1 MPDLTRL
8 LSRSTELHDSMV
20 RVVEDDDYSI
30 YDDGTVRFELVFD
43 SCQVAWE
50 HAAAVQ
56 ILIAH
61 ELVTPA
67 IALIRL
73 QYESTLRAAWLL
85 YAASA
90 DHLDKLA
97 APLGK
102 KTEEDA
108 AKLPG
113 AQKMLD
119 AIGRASAEGRAP
131 VAAHAMLAAIR
142 ETNWDTLNSYVHGGI
157 HPIQRAASGYSEP
170 MIDQVVR
177 MSNGVFTISGML
189 MAILSGQ
196 QERVATVNAI
206 QRDFADCL
214 PPLLRN

>member
-1 MPDLTRL
+1 MLDLARL
-8 LSRSTELHDSMV
+8 LSRSAELHDSMV
-20 RVVEDDDYSI
+20 GVLGDDYSI
-30 YDDGTVRFELVFD
+30 YDDGTPRFDLAFD

-50 HAAAVQ
+50 HATAVQ
-56 ILIAH
+56 LLIAH
-61 ELVTPA
+61 ELATPA

-85 YAASA
+85 YAASPDQLA
-90 DHLDKLA
+90 KLATPLDKDAEEA
-97 APLGK
+97 AS
-102 KTEEDA
+102 
-108 AKLPG
+108 KLPG
-113 AQKMLD
+113 AKQMLE

-131 VAAHAMLAAIR
+131 VSAHAMLAAIR

-157 HPIQRAASGYSEP
+157 HPIQRAASGYP
-170 MIDQVVR
+170 DAMIDQVVR
-177 MSNGVFTISGML
+177 MSNGVFTISGVL

-196 QERVATVNAI
+196 QERIAKVSAI

>member
-1 MPDLTRL
+1 
-8 LSRSTELHDSMV
+8 MV
-20 RVVEDDDYSI
+20 GVVEDDDYSI
-30 YDDGTVRFELVFD
+30 YDDGTARFALAFD

-56 ILIAH
+56 ILIEH
-61 ELVTPA
+61 ELVTPT

-85 YAASA
+85 YAASP

-97 APLGK
+97 APLDK
-102 KTEEDA
+102 DAEDA
-108 AKLPG
+108 ASKLPG
-113 AQKMLD
+113 AKQMLD

-131 VAAHAMLAAIR
+131 VAAHDMLTAIR
-142 ETNWDTLNSYVHGGI
+142 ATNWDTLNSFVHGGI
-157 HPIQRAASGYSEP
+157 HPIQRAASGYPEP
-170 MIDQVVR
+170 MIDQVTR